1 MSRLVKKYGKL
12 LMALGLSFGV
22 MLLFKLF
29 FTAVYETNDDYIMGA
44 ISYGYYGSPQAG
56 LIYIHPLLGEVY
68 ALLQRL
74 IPGAS
79 WYYLGELTILGLAM
93 AALYR
98 MAMERDG
105 CVPVLA
111 VLTLFYVGGL
121 LFGLQYTKIAGTASA
136 AGILVLFWALR
147 EKKSWGTYLAG
158 FLLAL
163 SGYCLR
169 SNAFFMVLIPLAGVG
184 AAELFRRLHSKE
196 LRRAFG
202 FVGTFAVLFA
212 LCGGLILGEKQ
223 YYGEDWAHYRQ
234 FNALRTELMDYG
246 FPDYDENRELYAS
259 LRISEADLEL
269 FKRWDFGDPEVFN
282 VDSMQ
287 ALVDA
292 KPSNDFRPGNI
303 LRCGKSAVQ
312 GLMRYQIAGVLL
324 LAVLLWL
331 WTADKWGIALGLYT
345 LAAMVGTETWLLLE
359 GRGLRP
365 RVDVPLMLA
374 AAAIL
379 LLACPGREDRR
390 LPKGR
395 MGMLLAAAMLLG
407 QIPGWLTRNDA
418 AVESWLSASQV
429 QAAYRELSADC
440 GTIYFFREEELPPNL
455 LPGRQGGFGYYSNIA
470 SLGGWLT
477 ESPYVLERN
486 ATFGVENPYRD
497 MVDAE
502 HVRLVSNDPG
512 PVLDYIREHYAPEAQ
527 AVQVGE
533 TCWGYKIWKVQTT

>member
-1 MSRLVKKYGKL
+1 
-12 LMALGLSFGV
+12 MALGLSLTV
-22 MLLFKLF
+22 MLFFKLF

-44 ISYGYYGSPQAG
+44 ISYGYYGMPQAG
-56 LIYIHPLLGEVY
+56 LIYVNPLLGEVY
-68 ALLQRL
+68 ALLQKL

-79 WYYLGELTILGLAM
+79 WYYLGELTVLGLAM

-98 MAMERDG
+98 LAMERDD

-147 EKKSWGTYLAG
+147 EKKGWGTYLVG

-169 SNAFFMVLIPLAGVG
+169 SDAFFMVLIPLAGVG

-196 LRRAFG
+196 WRRALEL
-202 FVGTFAVLFA
+202 VGTFAALFA
-212 LCGGLILGEKQ
+212 LCGGLMLGAKL
-223 YYGEDWAHYRQ
+223 YYGEDWAYYRR
-234 FNALRTELMDYG
+234 FNTLRTELMDYG
-246 FPDYDENRELYAS
+246 FPDYDANQELYAS

-269 FKRWDFGDPEVFN
+269 FEKWDFADPEVFN

-292 KPSNDFRPGNI
+292 KPSRDFRPERI
-303 LRCGKSAVQ
+303 LRCGKGAVQ

-324 LAVLLWL
+324 MAVLLWF
-331 WTADKWGIALGLYT
+331 WKADKWGIALGLYA
-345 LAAMVGTETWLLLE
+345 LAAMVGTETWLLLA

-365 RVDVPLMLA
+365 RVDVPLMLT

-379 LLACPGREDRR
+379 LLACPGREDRQ

-395 MGMLLAAAMLLG
+395 MGVLLAVAMLAG

-418 AVESWLSASQV
+418 AAEAWLSASQV
-429 QAAYRELSADC
+429 QAAYRELSADR

-455 LPGRQGGFGYYSNIA
+455 LPGRQGDFGYYSNIA
-470 SLGGWLT
+470 TLGGWLT
-477 ESPYVLERN
+477 ESPYVLAQN
-486 ATFGVENPYRD
+486 AAFGVENPFRD

-502 HVRLVSNDPG
+502 HIRFVSNDPG

-527 AVQVGE
+527 AIQVGE
-533 TCWGYKIWKVQTT
+533 ARGGYKIWKIQTTR